1 MDEERRK
8 SERIPLSLE
17 ARWEGLSGK
26 HTSRVSDVSLG
37 GCFLDTTV
45 TATEGETID
54 FEIKLPTGEWLP
66 LRGQVAFHQH
76 GVGFSVRFINLT
88 EAEHFALAKL
98 INR

>member
-1 MDEERRK
+1 MDEERRR

-17 ARWEGLSGK
+17 ARWEGLSSQ
-26 HTSRVSDVSLG
+26 HTARVSDISVG

-45 TATEGETID
+45 TAAEGEPIN
-54 FEIKLPTGEWLP
+54 FEIKLPTGAWLP
-66 LRGQVAFHQH
+66 LRGQVAFHQY

-88 EAEHFALAKL
+88 EEEHFAITNL